1 MVRKPKRFQI
11 KSAIR
16 EKRAAQRSQ
25 ERRAIVQE
33 SHPERRGT
41 GTRIVKVGVRKRKTS
56 VNGSSLYRRQTL
68 RSPRERV
75 SRRLLSLSK
84 TLQLNSLAQ
93 FLAMYWGLLSQQGQA
108 PEKALRAHTGTLL
121 GDKMYVIGG
130 CDRQGCWRGVCTY
143 NTGKRDFRKWF
154 DFSQ

>member
-1 MVRKPKRFQI
+1 MLV
-11 KSAIR
+11 
-16 EKRAAQRSQ
+16 
-25 ERRAIVQE
+25 
-33 SHPERRGT
+33 
-41 GTRIVKVGVRKRKTS
+41 
-56 VNGSSLYRRQTL
+56 L
-68 RSPRERV
+68 
-75 SRRLLSLSK
+75 SR